1 MKFKQ
6 IFPAQNGLES
16 NCFVQLTS
24 DIQVDRV
31 AHPVALGVV
40 RGAGVDPRVGSGHL
54 LEDQTLVADDH
65 LLLHVVDQLT
75 TLE

>member
-1 MKFKQ
+1 MK
-6 IFPAQNGLES
+6 L
-16 NCFVQLTS
+16 FVQLTS

-31 AHPVALGVV
+31 AHAVALGVV